1 MFLILTLI
9 IPKPFPIMDVFREN
23 TISICKGWGFRA
35 GENGFS
41 MRVLVY
47 GFEVGFFLCGSWCGS
62 LVVPSCGS
70 WVGSFGGLRVEA

>member
-1 MFLILTLI
+1 
-9 IPKPFPIMDVFREN
+9 MDVFREN

-62 LVVPSCGS
+62 FVGFIM
-70 WVGSFGGLRVEA
+70 WVLDWVFRWVEG